1 MLSGDGRLDC
11 GLARHACRG
20 EQLVKPVLVV
30 LLVLNV
36 VVLAGQIWPEGAPPF
51 ARTVN
56 VAFLVASL
64 LYFAVQLRA
73 ARKR

>member
-1 MLSGDGRLDC
+1 MKL
-11 GLARHACRG
+11 
-20 EQLVKPVLVV
+20 VLVV

-56 VAFLVASL
+56 VAFLAASL
-64 LYFAVQLRA
+64 LFFAVQLRA